1 MDNRSLKRKD
11 VNMTK
16 KAKTIVHVNQHM
28 LKYNKKHHTQFPV
41 LTVKHRGKTYY
52 GHEVNYHG
60 SSTTRYQPGRPLS
73 CGAVC
78 WVETEGDVTV
88 FDWTAV
94 SKQTHPM
101 ITGERK
107 TMRRLGSERWAG
119 RDLDVDSPNFDS
131 DLNHVMKHEMAK
143 NPSEWKQND
152 DTRFQEDPENWVD

>member
-1 MDNRSLKRKD
+1 M
-11 VNMTK
+11 K
-16 KAKTIVHVNQHM
+16 KEAKTIVHVNQHM

-60 SSTTRYQPGRPLS
+60 SSTTRYQPNKPLS

-94 SKQTHPM
+94 SKEGHYM

-107 TMRRLGSERWAG
+107 TMRRLGSLKWMNSETSE
-119 RDLDVDSPNFDS
+119 LVKDS
-131 DLNHVMKHEMAK
+131 DERFDLELSTAIDHEMAK
-143 NPSEWKQND
+143 NPSEWKQNE
-152 DTRFQEDPENWVD
+152 DTRYQEDPENWVD